1 VTAADELFSALGL
14 DSVNQRLERIAATAA
29 ALLKGREAGMYKS
42 QLADINRWAIRQ
54 LDLCARTFE
63 RAPPV
68 KLVQL
73 LEYQLGADKPKRDGA
88 KKNREKFIAAAHHVA
103 EHPNATPAQ
112 IARAIEYD
120 QKYVI
125 AGWLEDREFQ
135 EIVAIRRRRL
145 VHQQKSTEG

>member
-29 ALLKGREAGMYKS
+29 ALLKGRKVAMYKS

-63 RAPPV
+63 RAPPAE
-68 KLVQL
+68 LVQL
-73 LEYQLGADKPKRDGA
+73 LEYQLGANKPKRDGA

-103 EHPNATPAQ
+103 EHPN
-112 IARAIEYD
+112 
-120 QKYVI
+120 
-125 AGWLEDREFQ
+125 
-135 EIVAIRRRRL
+135 
-145 VHQQKSTEG
+145 

>member
-29 ALLKGREAGMYKS
+29 ALLKGRKAGMHKS

-68 KLVQL
+68 ELVQL
-73 LEYQLGADKPKRDGA
+73 LEYQLGANKPKRDGT

-125 AGWLEDREFQ
+125 SGWLEDPEFRD
-135 EIVAIRRRRL
+135 IVGIRRLRL
-145 VHQQKSTEG
+145 AHQQKKGT